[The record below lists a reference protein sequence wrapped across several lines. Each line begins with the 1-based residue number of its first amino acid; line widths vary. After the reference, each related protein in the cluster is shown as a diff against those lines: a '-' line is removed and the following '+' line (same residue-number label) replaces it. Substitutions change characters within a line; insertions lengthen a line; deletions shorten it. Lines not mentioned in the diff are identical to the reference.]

1 MSQAQ
6 VQVEDR
12 RLIVP
17 DEVFFKDY
25 LSSNK
30 NLAQKTVDDLIDN
43 IRRAILGR
51 QNINDG
57 EKSAFLVSLGEASE
71 AFRLLK
77 TAAEVAEFIEDH
89 TNTKKLNEALSG
101 FIKSL
106 IMTYYNIKE
115 DREPFNEI
123 WRDLYY
129 LLVMSYT
136 ELLDE
141 FIKDLGDRISTLN
154 SKKS

>member
-1 MSQAQ
+1 M
-6 VQVEDR
+6 EDR
-12 RLIVP
+12 RIIVP
-17 DEVFFKDY
+17 DEIFFNEY
-25 LSSNK
+25 LRSNK
-30 NLAQKTVDDLIDN
+30 DLAQKVVDDLIDN
-43 IRRAILGR
+43 IRVAVLGR

-71 AFRLLK
+71 AFKLLK
-77 TAAEVAEFIEDH
+77 TATEVAEFIEDH

-106 IMTYYNIKE
+106 ITAYYNIKE
-115 DREPFNEI
+115 DREPFDEI
-123 WRDLYY
+123 WRDVYY

-141 FIKDLGDRISTLN
+141 FIKDLGDRIRH
-154 SKKS
+154 